1 MLPPFQENATKQ
13 LQQIYEQLYP
23 TFLISHF
30 PLFYKEFGR
39 VEFGRVEIAGD
50 IVVGSVKRGQNSRSS
65 SVVMGGV
72 TGLVQEISLMQ
83 STTGA

>member
-1 MLPPFQENATKQ
+1 M
-13 LQQIYEQLYP
+13 
-23 TFLISHF
+23 
-30 PLFYKEFGR
+30 
-39 VEFGRVEIAGD
+39 EFGRVEIAGD